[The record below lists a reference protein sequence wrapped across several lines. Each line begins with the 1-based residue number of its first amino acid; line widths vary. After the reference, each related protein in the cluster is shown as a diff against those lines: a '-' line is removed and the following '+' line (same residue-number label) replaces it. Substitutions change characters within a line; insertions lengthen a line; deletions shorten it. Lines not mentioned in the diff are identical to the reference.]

1 MEIKKRRDRVTKA
14 NERGEIS
21 IPIGHFALK
30 DTSKITGNTYP
41 KFIIYGLGSCVALIL
56 FDKKAQ
62 VHAMSHILLP
72 SFQNVKERT
81 PLRHPQKY
89 ADQAVK
95 DLTKLITR
103 KGATITNL
111 RAVIIGG
118 AKIFKNHYNN
128 IGEENV
134 KMVRHELEKH
144 GIKIEKQVV
153 GGTSGRNI
161 KFDTKNDSIFVKSTG
176 KSEFK
181 KII

>member
-1 MEIKKRRDRVTKA
+1 MEIKKRRDHVNRA

-30 DTSKITGNTYP
+30 DTSKISGNQYP
-41 KFIIYGLGSCVALIL
+41 KFIIYGLGSCVALVL
-56 FDKKAQ
+56 FDKKAK

-72 SFQNVKERT
+72 SYNNVKDKT
-81 PLRHPQKY
+81 PLRYPQKY

-95 DLTKLITR
+95 DLISLITS
-103 KGATITNL
+103 KGARKSNL

-134 KMVRHELEKH
+134 KMVRKKLKEYE
-144 GIKIEKQVV
+144 IKIVKQVI
-153 GGTSGRNI
+153 GGTTGRNI
-161 KFDTKNDSIFVKSTG
+161 KFDTKDNSIFVKTTG
-176 KSEFK
+176 KSEFR
-181 KII
+181 KIT